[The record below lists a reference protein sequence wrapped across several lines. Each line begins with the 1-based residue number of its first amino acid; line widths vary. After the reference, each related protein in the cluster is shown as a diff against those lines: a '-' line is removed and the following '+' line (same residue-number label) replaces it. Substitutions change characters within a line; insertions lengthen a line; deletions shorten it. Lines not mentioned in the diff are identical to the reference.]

1 MKQIGIIFHPLI
13 HPDEQAD
20 ALQPLK
26 ALIVRPG
33 TANRPPICSFEGAPM
48 LHPNTGGFFDVSPV
62 WEKLKSGEWALNGF
76 KVMASPSQYLMG
88 HDLLPLNDM
97 HTARGLAFLMLL
109 EMWDQHCKGNP
120 FINHFSEYKATVT
133 TATAAFYAVF
143 PSAEAAKNAVQ
154 RGAAKLLSQYEENHD
169 GPQVSEELG
178 GCVIEFD
185 AEMIVTLALAKSQ
198 RTLPKWL
205 KLSTSVTDE
214 TDKSLSRFAECV
226 VMCELQFTPQWFAEG
241 MLANPLIWDF
251 PEANAYGFFYSELQE
266 ILGDDF
272 FIKFEPAPRFPQ
284 SIMAK
289 TFNRDTAIAYLE
301 KVWVACDGGER

>member
-1 MKQIGIIFHPLI
+1 MKQIGIIFHPHI

-20 ALQPLK
+20 AEQFLK
-26 ALIVRPG
+26 AVVVQPG

-48 LHPNTGGFFDVSPV
+48 LQPNTGGIFDVSAA

-88 HDLLPLNDM
+88 HDLLPSNDM
-97 HTARGLAFLMLL
+97 HTARELAFLMLL

-169 GPQVSEELG
+169 SQQVSEELG

-185 AEMIVTLALAKSQ
+185 GEMIVTLALAQSQ

-205 KLSTSVTDE
+205 KLSTSLTAE
-214 TDKSLSRFAECV
+214 TDKSLSRFAERV
-226 VMCELQFTPQWFAEG
+226 VMCEAQFTPQWFAQD
-241 MLANPLIWDF
+241 MLNNPLIWEF
-251 PEANAYGFFYSELQE
+251 PEANAYEFFYSELQDA
-266 ILGDDF
+266 LGDDF
-272 FIKFEPAPRFPQ
+272 PIGFQLAPRFPK

-301 KVWVACDGGER
+301 KICEPSDRP